1 MNKNILKI
9 TVIVIIILAIIIG
22 IMYLIDCSRMKK
34 GEEVVF
40 STWGLKYAPVLKT
53 SQNENNNNE
62 DKKYQEYSKI
72 IDNVKL
78 ELKIPSGWK
87 YKEIPQNE
95 NNNFYKY
102 ALKLYKN
109 SEKEHAILYFY
120 NNQFSV
126 CGTGRT
132 SKNIT
137 LNNGN
142 EANIGYYDGSEI
154 WSDISFYSM
163 NPNIAVINYDFID
176 SDADEVIELI
186 KTINIIEIK

>member
-9 TVIVIIILAIIIG
+9 TVMVIIILAIIIG

-53 SQNENNNNE
+53 SQNENNNSD
-62 DKKYQEYSKI
+62 DKNYQKYSKI
-72 IDNVKL
+72 IDNIKL
-78 ELKIPSGWK
+78 ELNIPSEWK
-87 YKEIPQNE
+87 YKEIEKNDD
-95 NNNFYKY
+95 NNFYKY

-109 SEKEHAILYFY
+109 SEKEYAILYFY

-137 LNNGN
+137 LNNGK
-142 EANIGYYDGSEI
+142 EATIGYYDGSEN
-154 WSDISFYSM
+154 WSDISFYNM
-163 NPNIAVINYDFID
+163 NQNIAVLNYDLINV
-176 SDADEVIELI
+176 DADEIIEFI